1 MGVEGERVVLQGL
14 DASDIL
20 ISQKTSAVILLLN
33 VCQHWAKHLNTLA
46 Y

>member
-1 MGVEGERVVLQGL
+1 MGVEGEGVVLQGL
-14 DASDIL
+14 DAPVIL
-20 ISQKTSAVILLLN
+20 TSQKMSVVMLLLN